1 MSAPEEYRGVDEE
14 LEELKRRK
22 MEELQRRIEEERR
35 RAELQAQKR
44 AILNLILTPE
54 ARRRLDN
61 LRLVKPELVEALE
74 NQLIALAQSG
84 RLRTPIGEE
93 ELKQMLEEIYRRT
106 RRDLRIRF
114 R

>member
-1 MSAPEEYRGVDEE
+1 MDEE

-22 MEELQRRIEEERR
+22 MEELQKRIEEERK
-35 RAELQAQKR
+35 RAEVQAQKR

-84 RLRTPIGEE
+84 RIRTPIGDE